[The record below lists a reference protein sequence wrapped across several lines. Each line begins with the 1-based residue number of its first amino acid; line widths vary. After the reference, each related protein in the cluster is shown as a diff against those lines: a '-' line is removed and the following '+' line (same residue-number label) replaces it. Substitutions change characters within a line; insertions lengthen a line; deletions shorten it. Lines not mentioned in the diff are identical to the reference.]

1 MVWWCCCC
9 GVFELRPY
17 QTALAT
23 AGDDAMLRGQRPC
36 LVAPT
41 GAGKTV
47 ILAELTRRA
56 LARGE
61 QVLVLCHREE
71 ILGQIVASL
80 RRHLGPSVVVAMVTA
95 GSRPRMDRRVIVGMV
110 PTLNHRLAVL
120 AKMAGCTVLADEC
133 HHAPSPSWRRVM
145 TAAAPAR
152 MAGLTATPV
161 RPDGKG
167 LGDEGVFDV
176 LVNGPEAAELMR
188 DGKLCRYRLFA
199 APHRISSKG
208 VKKRGGEFVS
218 AEVEGRV
225 VEINGYIVRDWL
237 AANPQRLPTICVAVS
252 VTHAHEVAELYRAAG
267 ISAEAVDGKTPKEER
282 RRIFERF
289 RQGRLTV
296 LVACAVVDE
305 GLDVPEATV
314 LQVLRL
320 IGSLRLW
327 RQLIGRV
334 LRPADGKSHAIIL
347 DHTDN
352 WQRLP
357 PPDADMDWR
366 LNAEPQQPRKR
377 LQVVMD
383 EETGE
388 VRTDGELPPVEVEEN
403 GTRLVEISPAELARS
418 HPIVARRLLN
428 ERCRAEVAINN
439 KLAEQ
444 LIAQALQ
451 GRNAELPARAFF
463 YYSDEEIATQV
474 LNGIG
479 SGGNTAW
486 STCAEY
492 RLSGKLMQKAILGT
506 VGLRRWL
513 NCLDVLE
520 DETLQALGAAP
531 SLRLPSGWAEGQ
543 MMLRMLLS
551 TEQRLAAT
559 KRLQR
564 QWMG

>member
-1 MVWWCCCC
+1 MSPLVACC
-9 GVFELRPY
+9 GVRVWRCCFSDVFELRPY
-17 QTALAT
+17 QTALADQ
-23 AGDDAMLRGQRPC
+23 GDAAMLQGQRPC

-110 PTLNHRLAVL
+110 PTLNHRLPAL
-120 AKMAGCTVLADEC
+120 AKLAGCTVLADEC

-145 TAAAPAR
+145 NAAAPAR

-176 LVNGPEAAELMR
+176 LVNGPEAAELMK
-188 DGKLCRYRLFA
+188 DGKLCSYRLFA

-208 VKKRGGEFVS
+208 VKRRGGEFIS
-218 AEVEGRV
+218 SEVEGRV

-267 ISAEAVDGKTPKEER
+267 ISAEAVDGKTAKEER

-366 LNAEPQQPRKR
+366 LNADQQQPRKR
-377 LQVVMD
+377 LRVVMD

-403 GTRLVEISPAELARS
+403 GMRLVEISPAELARS
-418 HPIVARRLLN
+418 HPIAARRLLN
-428 ERCRAEVAINN
+428 ERCRAEIV
-439 KLAEQ
+439 
-444 LIAQALQ
+444 Q
-451 GRNAELPARAFF
+451 G
-463 YYSDEEIATQV
+463 
-474 LNGIG
+474 
-479 SGGNTAW
+479 
-486 STCAEY
+486 
-492 RLSGKLMQKAILGT
+492 GT
-506 VGLRRWL
+506 DLRRWL

-520 DETLQALGAAP
+520 DETLRALGAAP
-531 SLRLPSGWAEGQ
+531 SLRMPSGWAEGQ
-543 MMLRMLLS
+543 MMIRMLMS
-551 TEQRLAAT
+551 PGQRLAAT

-564 QWMG
+564 SWMG